1 MKTDDDKLIEQ
12 ARLRQMHGHANELDE
27 WRLRHAE
34 RSEARMHM
42 SNEIDTNAWATWTQ
56 DQVQRYFEEAI
67 VPEWSGALGQM
78 RSEIQQD
85 LTARIHALE
94 VQIAEMRGE
103 LKGLREAHRDN
114 VVELPR
120 SAWKSN
126 AA

>member
-1 MKTDDDKLIEQ
+1 MNDELEQLRRRVELGSDD
-12 ARLRQMHGHANELDE
+12 ELDR
-27 WRLRHAE
+27 WRVKSAE
-34 RSEARMHM
+34 RREARKDM
-42 SNEIDTNAWATWTQ
+42 SNEIDTNAWASWTQ
-56 DQVQRYFEEAI
+56 DQIQRYFEQAV
-67 VPEWSGALGQM
+67 VPEWSGALTQT

-85 LTARIHALE
+85 LMTRIHALE

-120 SAWKSN
+120 AAWKSN